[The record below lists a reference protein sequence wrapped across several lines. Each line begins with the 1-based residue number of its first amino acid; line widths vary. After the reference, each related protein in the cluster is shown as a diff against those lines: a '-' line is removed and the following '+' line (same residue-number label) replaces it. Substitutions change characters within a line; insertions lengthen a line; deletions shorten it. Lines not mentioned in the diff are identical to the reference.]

1 MIMMMIVVS
10 LNFVLIELNK
20 MNFHFLKLSLLLIM
34 TMVMEV
40 KNYLVLLYLKMVLGL
55 NVENMMVVNGG
66 NIVNFLQKN
75 LYLVIIN

>member
-20 MNFHFLKLSLLLIM
+20 MNFHFLKISLLLIT
-34 TMVMEV
+34 TMVMVV

>member
-75 LYLVIIN
+75 LYLIIIN

>member
-40 KNYLVLLYLKMVLGL
+40 KNYLVLLCLKMVLGL

>member
-1 MIMMMIVVS
+1 
-10 LNFVLIELNK
+10 
-20 MNFHFLKLSLLLIM
+20 
-34 TMVMEV
+34 MVMVV

-66 NIVNFLQKN
+66 NIVNFQQKN

>member
-1 MIMMMIVVS
+1 
-10 LNFVLIELNK
+10 
-20 MNFHFLKLSLLLIM
+20 
-34 TMVMEV
+34 MVMEV

>member
-1 MIMMMIVVS
+1 
-10 LNFVLIELNK
+10 
-20 MNFHFLKLSLLLIM
+20 
-34 TMVMEV
+34 MVMVV

-66 NIVNFLQKN
+66 NIVNIQQKS

>member
-20 MNFHFLKLSLLLIM
+20 MNFHFLKLSLLLIT
-34 TMVMEV
+34 TMVMVV
-40 KNYLVLLYLKMVLGL
+40 KNYLVLLCLKMVLGL

>member
-20 MNFHFLKLSLLLIM
+20 MNFHFLKISLLLIM